1 METIGGCVRKTGRL
15 VVVSEGARA
24 GGFASEVVARV
35 IEDAWG
41 ALRAEPQRVTAKDTP
56 IPYAASLERAVLPS
70 VEDIE
75 TASAPR
81 WRTPVIRGAGAWRS

>member
-1 METIGGCVRKTGRL
+1 M
-15 VVVSEGARA
+15 VVSEGARA

-56 IPYAASLERAVLPS
+56 IPYAASLEREVLPS
-70 VEDIE
+70 VEDVE
-75 TASAPR
+75 AA
-81 WRTPVIRGAGAWRS
+81 IRQIVAGG